1 MKKLL
6 IALLTLSITL
16 LILNCQSTEKAAKSA
31 PVATKERTDLP
42 PPVIAAIKD
51 KSWTKT
57 KLVAE
62 TWMLVRS
69 KSSGK
74 DKKAALAQGEK
85 KGSYMALMATT
96 GARYSESSLDDL
108 KDKAVYEFKVTGG
121 RMIEDDC
128 KGTSPTTC
136 AFTYMIH
143 LKDLRAIDL
152 K

>member
-6 IALLTLSITL
+6 IASLTLSITL
-16 LILNCQSTEKAAKSA
+16 LILNCQSTEKATKSA

-42 PPVIAAIKD
+42 PPVLAAIKD

-74 DKKAALAQGEK
+74 DKKVALAQGK
-85 KGSYMALMATT
+85 QKGSYMALMATT

-108 KDKAVYEFKVTGG
+108 KGKAVYEFKVTGG

-128 KGTSPTTC
+128 KGTNPTTC

>member
-6 IALLTLSITL
+6 SNFVLLSITL
-16 LILNCQSTEKAAKSA
+16 LVFQCKSTQE
-31 PVATKERTDLP
+31 PVAEGPTAPKDRTDLP
-42 PPVIAAIKD
+42 PPVLAAIKD

-69 KSSGK
+69 KSSGA

-85 KGSYMALMATT
+85 KASYMALMATT
-96 GARYSESSLDDL
+96 GARYSESSLKNL

-128 KGTSPTTC
+128 KGSKPATC

>member
-1 MKKLL
+1 MKKILSNLL
-6 IALLTLSITL
+6 LLSITVSVF
-16 LILNCQSTEKAAKSA
+16 NCKSTQEPVTEAPSA
-31 PVATKERTDLP
+31 PKERTDLP
-42 PPVIAAIKD
+42 PPVLAAIKN

-69 KSSGK
+69 KSSGA
-74 DKKAALAQGEK
+74 DKKTALKEGERK
-85 KGSYMALMATT
+85 ASYMALMATT
-96 GARYSESSLDDL
+96 GARYSEASLKNL

-128 KGTSPTTC
+128 KGSKPTTC

-152 K
+152 N